1 VTRQRFGSFIPA
13 MLVVGSCTLTTLAT
27 AADPHA
33 AAVIQVT
40 DTVVATGIEPVGANL
55 TTIAG
60 GTNFAVNNFIWGG
73 GFEPGVARYLIRVE
87 RSGPNWIEWDESEGG
102 IHMWD
107 QNATGYGNGATIR
120 FYRLVDSAGQ
130 PLTYTGGLQ
139 NAGGADHVVFLG
151 ETTVPMPSA
160 ELPQGGWIAEGSA
173 GTTNRVWLSDTLNPT
188 LGDYA
193 IITVTKTRLTAA
205 EVHPRLHQW
214 FEDDVNVF
222 WHPDT
227 WNLDLVPHPGTIPP
241 AFTDHG
247 DTCLEIVADST
258 DWVGQ
263 YIFHGLDSG
272 EGQWYSQLEPGASY
286 RVEVW
291 LRQQGLPSG
300 PNVRFI
306 SGGDYDAIS
315 QTTGW
320 TVTGSWQKYTYDF
333 IAPGYPSPST
343 FHQRLGLEITGPG
356 TLWMDNFVVFRND
369 AAHGNRPFT
378 PQRVS
383 FDEMMAAMPA
393 TGPKPAI
400 RFYPVIYH
408 GHRSLDHLFS
418 DFPSGHID
426 FIYNVGA
433 TRQSVTL
440 PQSLEWALATGT
452 TPATRAVPFIT
463 LSEEYT
469 ELEWMAVVEYLGV
482 PYDPASDTPAAKPH
496 AYQRYLRR
504 GHGAPWTDDFR
515 EIILEMGNETWHNGA
530 GGHGWHGFSR
540 PGYVWFGGAEYGLFA
555 RHYFED
561 HVMQMPAWTEH
572 DLGQKIH
579 FSLNAGYDGAPDAYG
594 ELAAQHAPNATHS
607 IGHANYVGPT
617 WETGDTPH
625 EFFDDHG
632 MQETLVGMHTGMKDL
647 IDEVAATRDSLAAS
661 GLADYEVVA
670 YEGGPSGYALPGDPS
685 VTPDQV
691 ANAEL
696 YGKSLGMGV
705 AALDAWLYSSLNG
718 YTHQCFLGFASGGH
732 WTSHTMP
739 RAGGFRRHAGWLALM
754 LRNRWAPGTEML
766 DTTLTSVPTYDRSGE
781 DVPLITAYTVKG
793 RDTTS
798 VFVLSRKLDGD
809 HDGVDFGDGTTP
821 VTIQLPFSDCTGL
834 TRVALTAPDG
844 TPADPRT
851 NNITTE
857 NVVIDAVSLNPA
869 LCSATFTVD
878 QTTGGVAGGMPPG
891 TVYLYVFERSEPIFS
906 DGFETGDTNAW
917 TS

>member
-1 VTRQRFGSFIPA
+1 
-13 MLVVGSCTLTTLAT
+13 
-27 AADPHA
+27 
-33 AAVIQVT
+33 
-40 DTVVATGIEPVGANL
+40 
-55 TTIAG
+55 
-60 GTNFAVNNFIWGG
+60 
-73 GFEPGVARYLIRVE
+73 
-87 RSGPNWIEWDESEGG
+87 
-102 IHMWD
+102 
-107 QNATGYGNGATIR
+107 
-120 FYRLVDSAGQ
+120 
-130 PLTYTGGLQ
+130 
-139 NAGGADHVVFLG
+139 
-151 ETTVPMPSA
+151 
-160 ELPQGGWIAEGSA
+160 
-173 GTTNRVWLSDTLNPT
+173 
-188 LGDYA
+188 
-193 IITVTKTRLTAA
+193 
-205 EVHPRLHQW
+205 
-214 FEDDVNVF
+214 
-222 WHPDT
+222 
-227 WNLDLVPHPGTIPP
+227 
-241 AFTDHG
+241 
-247 DTCLEIVADST
+247 
-258 DWVGQ
+258 
-263 YIFHGLDSG
+263 
-272 EGQWYSQLEPGASY
+272 
-286 RVEVW
+286 
-291 LRQQGLPSG
+291 
-300 PNVRFI
+300 
-306 SGGDYDAIS
+306 
-315 QTTGW
+315 
-320 TVTGSWQKYTYDF
+320 
-333 IAPGYPSPST
+333 
-343 FHQRLGLEITGPG
+343 
-356 TLWMDNFVVFRND
+356 
-369 AAHGNRPFT
+369 
-378 PQRVS
+378 
-383 FDEMMAAMPA
+383 
-393 TGPKPAI
+393 
-400 RFYPVIYH
+400 VIYH

-793 RDTTS
+793 RDTDFGVRS
-798 VFVLSRKLDGD
+798 VPQAGRRPRRGRFRRRHDAGD
-809 HDGVDFGDGTTP
+809 HPAAVLRLHRTDPGRAHRAGRHASRPAD
-821 VTIQLPFSDCTGL
+821 QQHHHRERRHRR
-834 TRVALTAPDG
+834 RVAEPGAVLGHVHRRPDHRRRRRRHATG
-844 TPADPRT
+844 HGLPLRLRTLRADLLRR
-851 NNITTE
+851 
-857 NVVIDAVSLNPA
+857 L
-869 LCSATFTVD
+869 
-878 QTTGGVAGGMPPG
+878 
-891 TVYLYVFERSEPIFS
+891 
-906 DGFETGDTNAW
+906 
-917 TS
+917 